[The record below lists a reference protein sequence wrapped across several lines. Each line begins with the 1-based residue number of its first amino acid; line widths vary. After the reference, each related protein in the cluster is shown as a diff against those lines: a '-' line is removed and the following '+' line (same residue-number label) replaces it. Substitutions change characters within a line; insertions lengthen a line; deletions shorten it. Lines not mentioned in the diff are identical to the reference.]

1 MARREPVQKRS
12 RERVEAIVQG
22 AHELIAT
29 AGVENLSTR
38 SLAAHTGIPVATIY
52 RYFEDMDSIIAAYLD
67 EALGEIEDAVEAAV
81 LQLEW
86 VTFRSMTEAVA
97 MAHLRHH
104 QAHPEGI
111 SAWFGTRLNAAV
123 QDRVRALDVRMAA
136 SLHAATRDAGFIEE
150 GPHFG
155 AGLIVRLWDR
165 TFEHIFRIERS
176 HEEQDAIAGEVC
188 DMISSFMER
197 YATRAGLEGI
207 SSQDF
212 LAAYSRSVGE
222 RARQGELSAQG
233 AEGWGKGRSAPP
245 ER

>member
-12 RERVEAIVQG
+12 RERVEAILRG

-29 AGVENLSTR
+29 DGVEHLSTR

-52 RYFEDMDSIIAAYLD
+52 RYFEDMDAIIAAYLD
-67 EALGEIEDAVEAAV
+67 QALEQIEDAVESAV
-81 LQLEW
+81 LELDW

-104 QAHPEGI
+104 QSHPEGVP
-111 SAWFGTRLNAAV
+111 AWFGTRLNAAV
-123 QDRVRALDVRMAA
+123 QDRVRQLDARMAA
-136 SLHAATRDAGFIEE
+136 SLHAATRGAGFIEQ

-176 HEEQDAIAGEVC
+176 AEEQEAIVQEVC
-188 DMISSFMER
+188 DMIATFMER
-197 YATRAGLEGI
+197 YTTPAGLEGV
-207 SSQDF
+207 SPEDF
-212 LAAYSRSVGE
+212 LKTYGRSVGE
-222 RARQGELSAQG
+222 RRPPAAAGSAGEL
-233 AEGWGKGRSAPP
+233 WGHGGGSRSG
-245 ER
+245 

>member
-12 RERVEAIVQG
+12 RERVEAILNG
-22 AHELIAT
+22 AHELIASD
-29 AGVENLSTR
+29 GVENLSTR

-67 EALGEIEDAVEAAV
+67 QALGEIEDAVEAAV
-81 LQLEW
+81 LKLEW

-123 QDRVRALDVRMAA
+123 QDRVRQLDVRMAA
-136 SLHAATRDAGFIEE
+136 SLHAATRAAGFIEE

-176 HEEQDAIAGEVC
+176 HEEQEAIVHEVC
-188 DMISSFMER
+188 DMIASFMER
-197 YATRAGLEGI
+197 YATPAGLDGV
-207 SSQDF
+207 SSEEF
-212 LAAYSRSVGE
+212 LAAYSRSIGE
-222 RARQGELSAQG
+222 RREQGELAAYG
-233 AEGWGKGRSAPP
+233 AESWGRGGRSSAG
-245 ER
+245 